1 MPLLVRAVT
10 AARQVLPRRPA
21 EILQGPLRL
30 AAPVAASL
38 AAAQPEAGLAG
49 VQQCR
54 AAEPMTAALERPPAL
69 ELVWQPVAA
78 ERAPPALEE
87 RLPAEER
94 LPV

>member
-1 MPLLVRAVT
+1 
-10 AARQVLPRRPA
+10 
-21 EILQGPLRL
+21 
-30 AAPVAASL
+30 
-38 AAAQPEAGLAG
+38 
-49 VQQCR
+49 
-54 AAEPMTAALERPPAL
+54 LERPPAL

>member
-49 VQQCR
+49 GTAMPGGGADDGGVG
-54 AAEPMTAALERPPAL
+54 AAAG
-69 ELVWQPVAA
+69 VGVGVAA
-78 ERAPPALEE
+78 GCGGTGAAGVGG
-87 RLPAEER
+87 AAAG
-94 LPV
+94 